1 MIVEAEL
8 AAWAAD
14 RRRQRDTSDA
24 ASRLALAWGR
34 GPIHRR
40 FSETFDAVADDS
52 DAVAAAARALFAE
65 DGWLDSLIA
74 TLAVEMRHN
83 RFFEPPFR
91 ALNSDLHTGLIVY
104 EDDKVTIAAGV
115 SRAAQLAAR
124 KTARRAAASVNF
136 TGQVS
141 VLKFVKA
148 GGATL
153 SFWEA
158 PQITDNFSA
167 ESAGQCRQSE
177 RRRIDN
183 GEIVT
188 VDGRCQAY
196 VIDQVRSNVLL
207 VQAVVKA
214 GQAPLSVE
222 YDAATRAYVGCS
234 AVDDSDSRIQMITT
248 LVRKLGRTDAVPVL
262 ARFLDHPSFFVRWH
276 VLREMLGLDVGA
288 ALPHLR
294 RMAEAD
300 PHPDAR
306 HAAASVLGR
315 AEQALGARKAA

>member
-1 MIVEAEL
+1 MIVEGEL
-8 AAWAAD
+8 ADWGAD

-24 ASRLALAWGR
+24 ANRVALAWGQ
-34 GPIHRR
+34 GPVHRR
-40 FSETFDAVADDS
+40 FSETFAIANDC
-52 DAVAAAARALFAE
+52 DAVAAAARDLFAD
-65 DGWLDSLIA
+65 DGWLDSLIDA
-74 TLAVEMRHN
+74 LAAEMRRN

-91 ALNSDLHTGLIVY
+91 ALNTDLHTGLIVY
-104 EDDKVTIAAGV
+104 EDDKVTIAAGI
-115 SRAAQLAAR
+115 SRAAQLAGR
-124 KTARRAAASVNF
+124 KTAKRSAASVNF

-148 GGATL
+148 GRATL

-158 PQITDNFSA
+158 PEIGLDFSA
-167 ESAGQCRQSE
+167 ESAGLCRKRES
-177 RRRIDN
+177 RRIGD

-188 VDGRCQAY
+188 VDGRREAY
-196 VIDQVRSNVLL
+196 VIDHVRSNILL

-222 YDAATRAYVGCS
+222 YDSASGTYVGCS

-248 LVRKLGRTDAVPVL
+248 LVRKLGRADAVPVL

-276 VLREMLGLDVGA
+276 VMREMLGLDVAA
-288 ALPHLR
+288 ALPNLR

-306 HAAASVLGR
+306 QAAGSVLDR
-315 AEQALGARKAA
+315 AEQALRRAA